1 MKNYNLFSV
10 LGVMLVLGFVF
21 TCISISDSD
30 ELDNLTAIS
39 DPDDEEDLTPISTL
53 DELENHL
60 LNSDPD
66 EINPDELEK
75 RILNSDPD
83 ELEKRILISELDELE
98 NEKKDSKP
106 PDNRSSG
113 KAPAKPAALSQIQ
126 VSQLRPSRS
135 SAGTVVFTWTTK
147 LEIENAGFNILRS
160 ETRNGPFKPIN
171 SALIQGAGTTKKKQ
185 TYHWKDASAKP
196 NVVYYYQLETIS
208 FAGTRQRL
216 TTVRLQGHVS
226 ASGKLATRWAM
237 LKTRR

>member
-10 LGVMLVLGFVF
+10 LGVILVLGFVF
-21 TCISISDSD
+21 TGISISDSD
-30 ELDNLTAIS
+30 EIDNLTAISDPDEIDNLTAIS
-39 DPDDEEDLTPISTL
+39 DPDDEEDPTPISTL
-53 DELENHL
+53 DEIDNLTT
-60 LNSDPD
+60 
-66 EINPDELEK
+66 
-75 RILNSDPD
+75 
-83 ELEKRILISELDELE
+83 ISELDEIDNLTAIYE
-98 NEKKDSKP
+98 FDKIKNEKKDSKP

-160 ETRNGPFKPIN
+160 ETRNGPFKSIN

-185 TYHWKDASAKP
+185 TYHWTDASAKP

-226 ASGKLATRWAM
+226 PSGKLATRWAM